1 MKKTAMNYKKNHN
14 HRILFF
20 FTFLCF
26 LFLNFQ
32 LKAQTSI
39 AQWTFEADTISS
51 STSNSPILTAGS
63 LSTADIG
70 ALTTNSS
77 FTAYHSNASSVWTI
91 PTTYGSLSKQSL
103 LVDHWS
109 NNDYFQ
115 FKLSTL
121 AFSGISITWDQR
133 GSNTG
138 PQNFKLQ
145 YSVDG
150 QNFSDVPNSITNY
163 TYSVAN
169 ETWGD
174 NIALTSASRRT
185 ANLSSLTNLNNRDS
199 VFFRITQVAGTVS
212 IIGGAIG
219 STGTSNVD
227 NFTVTGFSL
236 NYYWNGASSTTP
248 GTTGV
253 TAYGGD
259 GNWGT
264 TGAWVTP
271 TNPGT
276 AANWTDNVNA
286 IFGGTGDNV
295 VLDANRTAL
304 SCQFNVD
311 GYALST
317 NAVGPINLV
326 SSISLANNSNL
337 TLNPNFNL
345 GTPSSGRMGI
355 GSVIGSGSSSI
366 NLQTARSVIPIAT
379 RVDLTSGAQIN
390 VPTNIFSAGIA
401 GDSSLVGYC
410 ASAATDVI
418 INGNITN
425 NSFSTT
431 LIGTSSDVSSNITIN
446 GKITGTAGLQFS
458 AGLSGGKGIVLL
470 KAKNNYLGKT
480 YFNAASTNAT
490 IKMGIDSALPFTTKV
505 KMGLTSS
512 NGGIWDLNGYNQ
524 FISSLTNGTGGGYIT
539 NNGLNDATLTVSGS
553 DNPGDF
559 GLAINDGSKKIS
571 IVRAGTGT
579 LALTNANNGYSGS
592 TTISGGVLS
601 ISNDRNIGAVP
612 ASATAGI
619 LNLNGG
625 KLSLL
630 GSFNINS
637 NRGIALGG
645 TYDTIDIAQG
655 QTSTFAGILAGA
667 GNITKSGLGNLTLNG
682 TNTYSGTTTIAGGS
696 LTFTKDANFG
706 VVPSS
711 FTSGMITLNGG
722 KLIDNAVNSYDTI
735 HANRGI
741 NLVANTSDTIEVN
754 STNLVYAGKITG
766 SGNLVKT
773 GNGVLILSGAN
784 DFTGSIT
791 INSGAIQLNSINTLT
806 ANNNVIINNSGSQLS
821 VNAKQ
826 SLNDITINSGGEL
839 YVANNLDTL
848 TVSGT
853 CRNNTGTINANGSV
867 LKFTSLENNSGTI
880 NANFL
885 PGSFSTINI
894 SGSLNMNN
902 GTINISNSDTLNI
915 KPNASFNM
923 STGTFNVSNLAT
935 LTIDTAVIA
944 TLTGGTIYIADG
956 GIFNEKCAL
965 PQGST
970 YTIDNNGTVIVG
982 PSNTTQYFPGNGVT
996 ISNIDSLIINNSTS
1010 KGGVLLNKNI
1020 SNLTTLL
1027 KINSGCTFDAQTY
1040 TLAGPASLFLS
1051 GTSSNLRLAKND
1063 VTLPELTGAYNTSTG
1078 NGGTI
1083 VFYGTGTQTLRAGA
1097 GRSPGYDYYNFT
1109 SDTIYNHTVIFPAND
1124 SIGIKGSFNPGIKT
1138 TTYSV
1143 GSGNTFT
1150 YKGTSAQI
1158 IRDFPYYSLV
1168 LAGSGTKTVDSV
1180 NFYTVSNGVSVID
1193 SLKIGAGFA
1202 LTLNMYGNSGVPATS
1217 KARNITLKS
1226 SATKTARIYFA
1237 PGATT
1242 NIGYGSGSTS
1252 TNYTT
1257 GPYGFIL
1264 ERYVPAKKA
1273 WRLMANPLKDTT
1285 FQFGATSGVY
1295 YKPLSSSISSCWQE
1309 GQVTNGNSPAS
1320 FTSGLGTIITNGTS
1334 QLNGFDQGPN
1344 SSSSIKYYDSSL
1356 NTWSAISSTNSKIT
1370 DHPGYLL
1377 YVRGDRNIAA
1387 TSGSTP
1393 NNTVLRSKGVIAR
1406 GKQTAKFTFINNG
1419 TDARYRLVGNP
1430 YPSAVNFH
1438 STTKTAGVND
1448 KYYLWDPELGG
1459 ANGVGAYVSFIWNGN
1474 SYDKSPSNS
1483 SLPTNGTIESGAAF
1497 FVQFN
1502 NAIDSIIFYET
1513 DKVASSSSTAF
1524 GRSNDQSKKMILN
1537 LNGVN
1542 ADGTVYPAD
1551 GVLLS
1556 FAANNNN
1563 DVDENDMKKMNNF
1576 SENLGIA
1583 KGSDL
1588 LSIERR
1594 NEIENHDT
1602 IYLKTTSLKQKTYQL
1617 ECIPQNLTS
1626 NLECYIED
1634 KYTNINTPLSLTDTS
1649 KYSFTIN
1656 TDPGSYSADRFKI
1669 IFKPSSTLP
1678 VKIVSFS
1685 ATKKSSNIELNWKVE
1700 NEINIKQYVIE
1711 HSENG
1716 YKFETI
1722 NSLAP
1727 KGNHLSIENYQV
1739 VDATPSPLNNY
1750 YRIKAIN
1757 IDGSIVYSEI
1767 VCLLEKNTINE
1778 LSVYPNPVKNGVI
1791 NILLNDKIQGKA
1803 TIHIL
1808 NAAGQLIY
1816 SDFIKASSSKQ
1827 IKINHL
1833 PTGAYQLIVKDESGK
1848 TWVDKIIKY

>member
-1 MKKTAMNYKKNHN
+1 MKKTVMNYIKNHN
-14 HRILFF
+14 QRISFF

-26 LFLNFQ
+26 LSLNFQ
-32 LKAQTSI
+32 LKAQTTI
-39 AQWTFEADTISS
+39 AQWTFEADTIST

-77 FTAYHSNASSVWTI
+77 FTAYHSNASTVWTI
-91 PTTYGSLSKQSL
+91 PTTYGSFSKQSL

-109 NNDYFQ
+109 DNDYFQ

-150 QNFSDVPNSITNY
+150 QNFSDVPISIINY

-174 NIALTSASRRT
+174 NIALTTASRRT
-185 ANLSSLTNLNNRDS
+185 ANLSSLTTLNNRDS

-212 IIGGAIG
+212 VVGGPIG
-219 STGTSNVD
+219 SSGTSNVD
-227 NFTVTGFSL
+227 NFTVTGSSL

-326 SSISLANNSNL
+326 SSIILANNSNL
-337 TLNPNFNL
+337 TLNPNLNL
-345 GTPSSGRMGI
+345 ATPSSGRMGI
-355 GSVIGSGSSSI
+355 GSVNGSGSSSI

-390 VPTNIFSAGIA
+390 VPTIIYAAGTV

-410 ASAATDVI
+410 ASAATDVF
-418 INGNITN
+418 INGDITN
-425 NSFSTT
+425 NSIART
-431 LIGTSSDVSSNITIN
+431 LIGTSSDVSSNITVN

-458 AGLSGGKGIVLL
+458 AGVSGGKGIVLL
-470 KAKNNYLGKT
+470 KAKNNYLGST

-505 KMGLTSS
+505 KMGLSTS

-539 NNGLNDATLTVSGS
+539 NNGVNDATLTVSGS

-559 GLAINDGSKKIS
+559 SLAINDGTKKIS

-579 LALTNANNGYSGS
+579 LSLTNANNTYSGS
-592 TTISGGVLS
+592 TTINGGVLS

-612 ASATAGI
+612 ASATAGKI
-619 LNLNGG
+619 KLNGG
-625 KLSLL
+625 KLSLI
-630 GSFNINS
+630 GSFDINA
-637 NRGIALGG
+637 NRGIVLDG
-645 TYDTIDIAQG
+645 TYDTIEVAQG
-655 QTSTFAGILAGA
+655 KTSTYAGIVAGA

-682 TNTYSGTTTIAGGS
+682 DNTYTGTTTIAGGS
-696 LTFTKDANFG
+696 LTFIRDANFG
-706 VVPSS
+706 AVPVSY
-711 FTSGMITLNGG
+711 TSNMINLNGG
-722 KLIDNAVNSYDTI
+722 KLIDNAVNFYDTI

-741 NLVANTSDTIEVN
+741 NLVASTSDTIEVN
-754 STNLVYAGKITG
+754 STSLVYGGKITG

-773 GNGVLILSGAN
+773 GNGVLILSGSS

-791 INSGAIQLNSINTLT
+791 INKGAIQLNNTNTLT

-853 CRNNTGTINANGSV
+853 CRNNGGTINANGSV

-894 SGSLNMNN
+894 FGSLNMNN
-902 GTINISNSDTLNI
+902 GSINIYNSDTLNI
-915 KPNASFNM
+915 KPNASFTM
-923 STGTFNVSNLAT
+923 SSGSFNISNLAT
-935 LTIDTAVIA
+935 LTIDSLVTATIS
-944 TLTGGTIYIADG
+944 GGAFIIADG
-956 GIFNEKCAL
+956 GIFNERSAL
-965 PQGST
+965 PQAST
-970 YTIDNNGTVIVG
+970 YTLDNNGTVNVG
-982 PSNTTQYFPGNGVT
+982 PSNTTQYFPGTGVT

-1027 KINSGCTFDAQTY
+1027 KITSGCTFDAQAY
-1040 TLAGPASLFLS
+1040 TLAGPANLFLA

-1083 VFYGTGTQTLRAGA
+1083 VFYGTGTQTLRAN
-1097 GRSPGYDYYNFT
+1097 DYNNF
-1109 SDTIYNHTVIFPAND
+1109 SSADTTYSHNIVFPSNA
-1124 SIGIKGSFNPGIKT
+1124 SIGINGNFTPSLRN
-1138 TTYSV
+1138 TTYTV
-1143 GSGNTFT
+1143 GTGNTFI
-1150 YKGTSAQI
+1150 YKGGSQI

-1168 LAGSGTKTVDSV
+1168 LAGTSTKTVDTV
-1180 NFYTVSNGVSVID
+1180 NLYTLSNGVSVID
-1193 SLKIGAGFA
+1193 SLKIGTA
-1202 LTLNMYGNSGVPATS
+1202 LTLNMYGNSGFPATS

-1226 SATKTARIYFA
+1226 SATKTARIYIA
-1237 PGATT
+1237 PGTTT
-1242 NIGYGSGSTS
+1242 NIGYGSGSTL

-1285 FQFGATSGVY
+1285 FQFGNSGVY
-1295 YKPLSSSISSCWQE
+1295 YKPLSFSISSCWQE
-1309 GQVTNGNSPAS
+1309 GQSTNGNSPAS

-1334 QLNGFDQGPN
+1334 QSNGFDQGPN

-1356 NTWSAISSTNSKIT
+1356 NTWTAISSTNSKIT

-1393 NNTVLRSKGVIAR
+1393 NNTVLRSRGVIAR
-1406 GKQTAKFTFINNG
+1406 GKQTANFTYTNNASD
-1419 TDARYRLVGNP
+1419 TRYRLVGNP
-1430 YPSAVNFH
+1430 YPSAINF
-1438 STTKTAGVND
+1438 STVTKTNVADN
-1448 KYYLWDPELGG
+1448 YYLWDPELGG
-1459 ANGVGAYVSFIWNGN
+1459 ANGVGAYVSFSRNGN
-1474 SYDKSPSNS
+1474 SYYKSPATST
-1483 SLPTNGTIESGAAF
+1483 LPTDGTIESGAAF
-1497 FVQFN
+1497 FVQFSTN
-1502 NAIDSIIFYET
+1502 SGSLTFYET

-1524 GRSNDQSKKMILN
+1524 GRSNDQSKKLILN

-1542 ADGTVYPAD
+1542 PDGTVYPAD

-1556 FAANNNN
+1556 FAANQNN
-1563 DVDENDMKKMNNF
+1563 DVDVNDMKKISNF
-1576 SENLGIA
+1576 SENLGVA
-1583 KGSDL
+1583 KGADL
-1588 LSIERR
+1588 LAIERR
-1594 NEIENHDT
+1594 NEIESHDT

-1634 KYTNINTPLSLTDTS
+1634 NYTNINTPLSLTDTS
-1649 KYSFTIN
+1649 RYSFTIN
-1656 TDPGSYSADRFKI
+1656 TDAGSYSADRFKI
-1669 IFKPSSTLP
+1669 IFRPSATLP

-1685 ATKKSSNIELNWKVE
+1685 ATKKSSNIELNWRVE

-1727 KGNHLSIENYQV
+1727 KGNHLSIENYQA

-1767 VCLLEKNTINE
+1767 VSLLEKNTTQE
-1778 LSVYPNPVKNGVI
+1778 LTVYPNPVKNGVI
-1791 NILLNDKIQGKA
+1791 NILLSDKIQGKA

-1808 NAAGQLIY
+1808 NAAGQLAY
-1816 SDFIKASSSKQ
+1816 SDFIKASSSKE

-1848 TWVDKIIKY
+1848 TWVEKIVKY